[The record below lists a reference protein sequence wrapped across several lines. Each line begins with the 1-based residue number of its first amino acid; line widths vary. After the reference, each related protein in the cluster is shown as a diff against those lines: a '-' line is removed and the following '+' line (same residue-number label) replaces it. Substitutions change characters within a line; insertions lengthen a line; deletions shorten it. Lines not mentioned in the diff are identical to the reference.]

1 MNILLLSFLESFY
14 IIYIMNFFKTRYNLA
29 HPMTFIENDYFH
41 HPVDIS
47 EEPRRMI
54 CRFGRNISWVIAL
67 YIFFRGVIEYYYKEK
82 MTQITK
88 IIMLLIF
95 LGSMINFNVTI
106 YFIPIF
112 AIEYLLSSSYATSN
126 NTAKYTR
133 TKTSTSSD

>member
-29 HPMTFIENDYFH
+29 HPMTFIENDYFR

-126 NTAKYTR
+126 NT
-133 TKTSTSSD
+133 TK